1 MIGAGHPEGQKA
13 LHPPRPDEHVL
24 EGVVEGVAEV
34 EGAGDVRRGDDDRE
48 HGATIPRPG
57 RLGMPQ
63 SGGIPQG
70 PAAGL
75 GGGVVVVLG
84 EFVHRGA
91 LARGRSVGSIAGID
105 CRDREGKT
113 ATLPEI
119 APPGPAR
126 RAPFLHCLQRRTSLE
141 MPAPGAPAAFSDP
154 VTPPPHAHQPSVI
167 RLHGRAAADHPPR
180 PRAGK

>member
-1 MIGAGHPEGQKA
+1 MAGEFFFLEEPALDDGLGGDSGVIGAGHPEGEVA

-34 EGAGDVRRGDDDRE
+34 EGSGDVRRGDDDRE

-57 RLGMPQ
+57 RLGVPQ

-75 GGGVVVVLG
+75 GGSVVVVFG

-91 LARGRSVGSIAGID
+91 SARGRSVGSVAGND

-119 APPGPAR
+119 ALPGPA
-126 RAPFLHCLQRRTSLE
+126 
-141 MPAPGAPAAFSDP
+141 
-154 VTPPPHAHQPSVI
+154 
-167 RLHGRAAADHPPR
+167 
-180 PRAGK
+180 